1 MKTALI
7 IGAALLVVVT
17 AARADDIR
25 IGGTGAA
32 AALSETLGAA
42 YERTQPQD
50 RVEVVRGL
58 GSGGGVAAAAD
69 GVLQIV
75 VTSRDLKPEER
86 ARGLSAAP
94 FLETPFVFASSHPR
108 PQSLAREDVA
118 AIYDGRKR
126 AWPDGREIKPI
137 LRPRSDSVTPWLAAH
152 LPGVGPAM
160 EELRKRQEVPV
171 PATDHDTVQMAEAV
185 PGSFAPATLLQL
197 LAERPRLLPVA
208 FDGVQP
214 SLAALE
220 DGRWRDTFRMWIV
233 TPTQPG
239 AAARRFLVWLETP
252 EAVAIL
258 RDNGA
263 RPVPRG
269 EPPKTN

>member
-1 MKTALI
+1 MKAALI
-7 IGAALLVVVT
+7 FGATLL
-17 AARADDIR
+17 AIASARADDVR
-25 IGGTGAA
+25 IGGAGAS
-32 AALSETLGAA
+32 AALAEALGAA
-42 YERTQPQD
+42 YERAQPQD

-69 GVLQIV
+69 GVLHIV
-75 VTSRDLKPEER
+75 VSSRDLKPEER

-118 AIYDGRKR
+118 AIFDGRKR

-160 EELRKRQEVPV
+160 EELRKRPEVPV
-171 PATDHDTVQMAEAV
+171 AATDHDAIQMAEAV
-185 PGSFAPATLLQL
+185 PGSFAPATLVQL

-220 DGRWRDTFRMWIV
+220 DGRWRDVFRLWIV
-233 TPTQPG
+233 TPAQPD

-263 RPVPRG
+263 RPAPRG